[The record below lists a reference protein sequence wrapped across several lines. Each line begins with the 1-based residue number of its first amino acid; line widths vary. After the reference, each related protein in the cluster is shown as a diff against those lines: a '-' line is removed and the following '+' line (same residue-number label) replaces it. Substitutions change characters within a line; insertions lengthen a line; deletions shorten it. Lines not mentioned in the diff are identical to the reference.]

1 MNNYDDLFKGNT
13 SKESLEDKRTEQKL
27 DDLERIFIHSVD
39 RDIFEDTSE
48 LGSIDDFYNR
58 HSENKSSFGLS
69 DGIQKSE
76 SSIDSLEKT
85 AEIGDVDLETLRNY
99 SKMLHE
105 QMDEPKEAQSSS
117 QANSNAKVLVKR
129 TGQATVYPGAN
140 ESSFSE
146 DMSQILQAFISCS
159 ILSFVT
165 AGIGV
170 GWLLYIIMHI

>member
-13 SKESLEDKRTEQKL
+13 SSESLQNKRTEQKL
-27 DDLERIFIHSVD
+27 DDLEKIFKHSVD
-39 RDIFEDTSE
+39 KDIFEDTSK

-58 HSENKSSFGLS
+58 HSENNFGHS
-69 DGIQKSE
+69 DGIQKNE
-76 SSIDSLEKT
+76 SSIDPLEKT

-117 QANSNAKVLVKR
+117 QANSNAKVLVKK
-129 TGQATVYPGAN
+129 TNQPMVYPGAN